1 MPFPSLFYFRELLC
15 FPRLS
20 YREEEFIEGKKRR
33 KGEGEATAA
42 CGQAS
47 DEKAVGGVGGYQ
59 SQSRLATEILVFQ
72 IKQPNL
78 DK

>member
-1 MPFPSLFYFRELLC
+1 MPLSFFFFFSPTLLL
-15 FPRLS
+15 PWLS
-20 YREEEFIEGKKRR
+20 YKEEEFIEEKEKRGR
-33 KGEGEATAA
+33 EKRLLELDR
-42 CGQAS
+42 QAVRG
-47 DEKAVGGVGGYQ
+47 AQRYQ